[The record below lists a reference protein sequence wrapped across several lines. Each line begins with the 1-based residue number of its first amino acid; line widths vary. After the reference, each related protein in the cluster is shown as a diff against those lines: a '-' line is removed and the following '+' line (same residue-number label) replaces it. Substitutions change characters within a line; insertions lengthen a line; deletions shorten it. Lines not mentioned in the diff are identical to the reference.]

1 MPGGNIPDLLN
12 GEIVMEKKKI
22 LIVEDEKEQADCL
35 KELLTLKPVNSW
47 ESVDVLYAASGN
59 EAIKQLTPDIDI
71 VVLDIILPDMSG
83 LEVLRYI
90 RERYPSISVIVVTA
104 YGTEDLCLRAF
115 RLGAKD
121 YIKKPFSF
129 DELLKK
135 IEAILAGSFCE
146 INDESDVS
154 ESPMIPPQIL
164 SRLVKVKTYIDYNYM
179 LPITIS
185 ELSSVSGLNRVYL
198 CKYFRAL
205 TGFTCNAYI
214 RRLRLDHAIQLLKEG
229 DNSIS
234 DVSMKLGYSPKYF
247 STLFKKT
254 YGVVPKKIKK

>member
-1 MPGGNIPDLLN
+1 MD
-12 GEIVMEKKKI
+12 KKKI
-22 LIVEDEKEQADCL
+22 MIVEDEKEQADCL
-35 KELLTLKPVNSW
+35 KELLTLKPGSSLK
-47 ESVDVLYAASGN
+47 EVDVIHAASGS
-59 EAIKQLTPDIDI
+59 EAIELLVPDVA
-71 VVLDIILPDMSG
+71 VVILDIILPDMSG
-83 LEVLRYI
+83 LEVLRHI
-90 RERYPSISVIVVTA
+90 KEHYPSIAVIVVTA

-135 IEAILAGSFCE
+135 IEAI
-146 INDESDVS
+146 VS
-154 ESPMIPPQIL
+154 GEACQIDDGADAAESPMIPPQIF
-164 SRLVKVKTYIDYNYM
+164 SKLVKAKTYIDYNYM

-254 YGVVPKKIKK
+254 YGVVPKKIKE

>member
-1 MPGGNIPDLLN
+1 
-12 GEIVMEKKKI
+12 MEEKKI

-35 KELLTLKPVNSW
+35 RELLTLKPGFNW
-47 ESVDVLYAASGN
+47 RAEDVILAASGT
-59 EAIKQLTPDIDI
+59 EAIERLVPDIAV

-83 LEVLRYI
+83 LEVLRHI
-90 RERYPSISVIVVTA
+90 REHHPSIPVIVVTA

-121 YIKKPFSF
+121 YVKKPFSF

-135 IEAILAGSFCE
+135 IDAILSGSFGRIDDDAE
-146 INDESDVS
+146 VS

-164 SRLVKVKTYIDYNYM
+164 SKLVKAKTYIDYNYM

-205 TGFTCNAYI
+205 TGYTCNAYI
-214 RRLRLDHAIQLLKEG
+214 RRLRLDHAVQLLKEG

-254 YGVVPKKIKK
+254 YGVVPKKIKE

>member
-1 MPGGNIPDLLN
+1 
-12 GEIVMEKKKI
+12 MEKKKI

-35 KELLTLKPVNSW
+35 KELLTLKPGNSW
-47 ESVDVLYAASGN
+47 KSVDVIHAASGTD
-59 EAIKQLTPDIDI
+59 AIKELTSDIEI

-83 LEVLRYI
+83 LEVLRHI
-90 RERYPSISVIVVTA
+90 KEHYPSIAVIVVTA

-135 IEAILAGSFCE
+135 IEAILAGSFCQ
-146 INDESDVS
+146 IGDDAGVS

-164 SRLVKVKTYIDYNYM
+164 SKLVKVKTYIDYNYM

-185 ELSSVSGLNRVYL
+185 ELSSVSGLNRAYL

-214 RRLRLDHAIQLLKEG
+214 RRLRLNHAIQLLKEG

-254 YGVVPKKIKK
+254 YGVVPKKMRE

>member
-1 MPGGNIPDLLN
+1 MG
-12 GEIVMEKKKI
+12 KKKI
-22 LIVEDEKEQADCL
+22 LIVEDEKDQADCL
-35 KELLTLKPVNSW
+35 RELLTLKPGNSW

-59 EAIKQLTPDIDI
+59 EAMKQLASDIDI
-71 VVLDIILPDMSG
+71 VVLDIILPDVSG
-83 LEVLRYI
+83 LEVLRHI
-90 RERYPSISVIVVTA
+90 RERYPSIPVIVVTA

-135 IEAILAGSFCE
+135 IEAILAGGFCE
-146 INDESDVS
+146 IDEESVS

-164 SRLVKVKTYIDYNYM
+164 SKLVKVKTYIDYNYM

-198 CKYFRAL
+198 CRYFKAL

-254 YGVVPKKIKK
+254 YGVVPKKIKE

>member
-1 MPGGNIPDLLN
+1 MSR
-12 GEIVMEKKKI
+12 KKI
-22 LIVEDEKEQADCL
+22 LIVEDEREQAECL
-35 KELLTLKPVNSW
+35 KDLLTLKPGSSW
-47 ESVDVLYAASGN
+47 KSVDVVHAASGK
-59 EAIKQLTPDIDI
+59 EALGQLSSDIAV

-83 LEVLRYI
+83 LEVLKVI
-90 RERYPSISVIVVTA
+90 RQRYPSVPVIVVTA
-104 YGTEDLCLRAF
+104 YGTEELCMRAF

-121 YIKKPFSF
+121 YIKKPFGF

-135 IEAILAGSFCE
+135 IEAILAGSFCQ
-146 INDESDVS
+146 INNDSDTS

-164 SRLVKVKTYIDYNYM
+164 SKLIKVKTYIDYNYM
-179 LPITIS
+179 LPITIT
-185 ELSSVSGLNRVYL
+185 ELCSVSGLNRVYL

-214 RRLRLDHAIQLLKEG
+214 RRLRLKHAIQLLKEG

-254 YGVVPKKIKK
+254 YGVVPKKMKE